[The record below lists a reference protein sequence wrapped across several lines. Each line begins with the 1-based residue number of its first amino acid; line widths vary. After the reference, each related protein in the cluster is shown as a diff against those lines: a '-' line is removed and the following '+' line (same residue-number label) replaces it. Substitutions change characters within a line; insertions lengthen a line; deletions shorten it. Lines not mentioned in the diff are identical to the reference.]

1 MKTLKL
7 AIPYLIIALIVY
19 LLSSFVNGTFN
30 LVQEAPMAS
39 RFITCMV
46 FLFGCAGYALS
57 YAENKKKE

>member
-30 LVQEAPMAS
+30 IVKETPMAS
-39 RFITCMV
+39 IFITCII
-46 FLFGCAGYALS
+46 FLFVCAGYALN
-57 YAENKKKE
+57 YAENKKK